1 MNEKFAAKGDPMEE
15 KKLSGI
21 MDSLTSLQSKVEKME
36 SNTLGNPSTRN
47 DSFSQGQL
55 RIIEGIIEKRMRS
68 NGTADQNFVIN
79 TMSASSISDQ
89 NH

>member
-1 MNEKFAAKGDPMEE
+1 MNEKLKGDPLED

-36 SNTLGNPSTRN
+36 SNTLGNPTTSRN

-55 RIIEGIIEKRMRS
+55 RIIEGIIEKKMRS
-68 NGTADQNFVIN
+68 NGTAEQNFVIN